1 MGKEKKQK
9 SLEQVLMESCNKL
22 RSNMSGIN
30 YMYFVMGLVFL
41 KFAYL
46 KFEKRRNELLESD
59 DAFAVDIPS
68 FYEEKGVFYLP
79 EHARWSLINDNAK
92 KDKIK
97 LEVIE
102 SGEKKEKEFTIEML
116 VDHALE
122 EMEKANESLRGAL
135 PIGTY
140 AKSTL
145 PQSNFASLIAEIDK
159 IHEDAEHP
167 MKDLIGKTYQY
178 MLNAFAIKTADE
190 KGEFYTPENIV
201 DLITILIEPY
211 KGKVYDPCCGSGGM
225 FIQSYKFVENHRGS
239 SNDISVY
246 GQESNPDTWKLAKMN
261 LGING
266 IRANLG
272 KKDADTF
279 SQDQHLNE
287 KFEFIIANPPFNFK
301 DWRSEK
307 DEWRPEI
314 WKGYG
319 LPPVSN
325 ANYAWI
331 LHMLSKLSLN
341 GTAGFLLANGA
352 LGDSDTTEIRHNLIC
367 KKTEDNNGVEKVDS
381 KIEAIII
388 LPREM
393 FYYTDISVTLWIMSN
408 NKGPRKAIRNGEEKM
423 LRDRTNEV
431 LFMDVRTMGHKSS
444 EGYIE
449 LSQDEMKL
457 LKETFDAWQS
467 PEYKTL
473 YKDVPEFCQSCT
485 LDEIKNG
492 VTNKKQKENGTN
504 IDLKPE
510 ESQWSLVP
518 SKYIEF
524 IDHDLEIDFHK
535 EMERIQKEMKQLLID
550 EKQSQSDLEKAFEG
564 IGYGIK

>member
-1 MGKEKKQK
+1 MAKEKKQK
-9 SLEQVLMESCNKL
+9 PLEQVLMESCNKL

-46 KFEKRRNELLESD
+46 KFEKRRNELLGGE

-68 FYEEKGVFYLP
+68 FYEEQGVFFLP

-102 SGEKKEKEFTIEML
+102 GGEKKEKEFTIGML

-190 KGEFYTPENIV
+190 KGEFYTPDNIV
-201 DLITILIEPY
+201 DLITTLIEPY

-225 FIQSYKFVENHRGS
+225 FIQSYKFVEQHRGS

-272 KKDADTF
+272 KKEADTF

-287 KFEFIIANPPFNFK
+287 RFEFIIANPPFNLK

-307 DEWRPEI
+307 DEWRPAI

-331 LHMLSKLSLN
+331 LHMLSKLSIN

-367 KKTEDNNGVEKVDS
+367 KETDNNGVKTIDS

-408 NKGPRKAIRNGEEKM
+408 NKGPRKAIRNGKEKL

-431 LFMDVRTMGHKSS
+431 LFMDLRRMGHKSS

-449 LSQDEMKL
+449 LSQEDMQLVK
-457 LKETFDAWQS
+457 KTFDAWQS

-473 YKDVPEFCQSCT
+473 YNDVPEFCQSCT
-485 LDEIKNG
+485 LNEIKNG
-492 VTNKKQKENGTN
+492 ITDKKQKENGTN
-504 IDLKPE
+504 IDVKPE

-524 IDHDLEIDFHK
+524 IDHDLEIDFPK
-535 EMERIQKEMKQLLID
+535 EMERIQREMKQLLID
-550 EKQSQSDLEKAFEG
+550 EKRSQSDLEKAFEG